1 MENLIVRNVVH
12 LYQMFDLT
20 KDEYDKLVE
29 KCMFNEEMSKILELR
44 IKGYSR
50 TQISMMLN
58 ISERTYDRRIRF
70 IKNKIMKVL

>member
-1 MENLIVRNVVH
+1 
-12 LYQMFDLT
+12 MFDFT
-20 KDEYDKLVE
+20 KEEYEQLID

>member
-1 MENLIVRNVVH
+1 MVL
-12 LYQMFDLT
+12 LYQMFDFT
-20 KDEYDKLVE
+20 KEEYEQLID

-58 ISERTYDRRIRF
+58 ISERTYDRRIRY
-70 IKNKIMKVL
+70 IKNKIKKVL

>member
-1 MENLIVRNVVH
+1 
-12 LYQMFDLT
+12 MFDFT
-20 KDEYDKLVE
+20 KEEYEQLID

-58 ISERTYDRRIRF
+58 ISERTYDRRIRV
-70 IKNKIMKVL
+70 IKNKIKKVL